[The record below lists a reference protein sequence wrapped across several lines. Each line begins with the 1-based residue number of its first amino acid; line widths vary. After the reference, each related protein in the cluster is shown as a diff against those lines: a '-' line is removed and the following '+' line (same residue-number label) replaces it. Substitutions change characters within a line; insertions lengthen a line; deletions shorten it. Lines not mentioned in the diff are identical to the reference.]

1 MEEAKD
7 WAATCSQLR
16 EENARL
22 QEYCQKLHV
31 ENLELHK
38 ALREGAFEKYAPM
51 IASYVSDG
59 KLVEENARLLAENR
73 ELRIFATD
81 IVNKR
86 WDFFYP
92 IEKAV
97 ETASF
102 DFFKHVNSKFQALN
116 KEPTL

>member
-59 KLVEENARLLAENR
+59 KLVEENARLREIIEHAHDTSRHFMGRNPLAAKYF
-73 ELRIFATD
+73 LHICD
-81 IVNKR
+81 ILK
-86 WDFFYP
+86 P
-92 IEKAV
+92 HV
-97 ETASF
+97 EDTTN
-102 DFFKHVNSKFQALN
+102 DQ
-116 KEPTL
+116 